1 MSDAGQEAARRWP
14 QAVNSRNESTYPTAA
29 LYEFSRAAFVAGA
42 EWQQQKQDDVI
53 RESGA
58 LAMAEST
65 GADIPQ
71 PLVALL
77 TTVDVL
83 SKRWVAMTVRVIE
96 LQAMGVQLVDAE
108 ERADAVGAKLG
119 RIRALVAGEL
129 GAAGSVQAVR
139 AIREILGE
147 LPGRV
152 ATCSHDG
159 GIWPGMST
167 CADCGAEVE
176 IVTPGDPS

>member
-29 LYEFSRAAFVAGA
+29 LYEFSRSAFVAGA
-42 EWQQQKQDDVI
+42 EWQAGQ
-53 RESGA
+53 
-58 LAMAEST
+58 
-65 GADIPQ
+65 
-71 PLVALL
+71 
-77 TTVDVL
+77 
-83 SKRWVAMTVRVIE
+83 
-96 LQAMGVQLVDAE
+96 DAE
-108 ERADAVGAKLG
+108 AMLG